1 MNDYA
6 KITTICLACVLVIFV
21 YGIYRCN
28 NSSFVDPLTIAFA
41 PSPLDKYLDGWGISH
56 LLFFAIL
63 GYLFP
68 TKLLFSFF
76 LGALWELLEYSMG
89 NRPIPFIKCKHSL
102 KTHKGED
109 WWYGRWE
116 DIVMNTAGLWIGS
129 ALRTRV

>member
-6 KITTICLACVLVIFV
+6 KITAICLACVLVIFV

-89 NRPIPFIKCKHSL
+89 NRPIPFIKCKHNL

-129 ALRTRV
+129 ALRNRM